1 MLNKLAEFALT
12 QRLLTLL
19 FTLMLIAAGVQ
30 AWIQIPIDAFPDVST
45 TQVKLILKAPG
56 MTPEEVEARIVAPIE
71 TEMLGIP
78 KQRLLRSVAKYA
90 LTDITIDFEDG
101 TDIYWARQQVA
112 ERLAA
117 AMGDLPAGVSGGM
130 APITTP
136 LSEMFMFTVDG
147 PLPLDERRA
156 VLDWVIRPQLR
167 TLAGVAD
174 VNALGGFVRSF
185 EVAPDNAA
193 MSSRGVTLA
202 ELMTS
207 LESNLKND
215 GAGRLAEGD
224 EVWVV
229 RIEGAVKSLD
239 DLAAIVVKK
248 VGGVPVRVADV
259 AQVRLSSLTR
269 YGGVT
274 QDGKGEAV
282 EGLVLGLKGANA
294 QQVVA
299 LVKKRLKEIAP
310 LLPKGVSVNAF
321 YDRSSLVERAVGTVT
336 RALMEATVLVLA
348 LLFLFLGN
356 VRAALT
362 VAVVLP
368 LSALAA
374 FWLMRRFGLSAN
386 LMSLGGLAIAIGL
399 LVDAAVVVVENIV
412 TRLAL
417 HPSPAVEGARPPKLH
432 EVYRAVREVSGPTTA
447 GVLIILIVFLP
458 LLSLEGLEGKLFIP
472 VALTIVFAL
481 GAALL
486 LSLTVVPALGALLIK
501 EGAHGEPWLMR
512 QLDRA
517 YRPLLDWA
525 LGHFRLVMIGAV
537 ALLLAAAA
545 IYPFIG
551 KSFMPTLD
559 EGDLLVQLEKLPSI
573 SLEASLAIDIRVQQA
588 LLARVP
594 EVKGVVARAGSD
606 ELGLDPMGL
615 NQTDSF
621 LVLKPKETW
630 RKPDK
635 EWLMEEIRKVMAD
648 FPGVTFGFTQPID
661 MRVSEM
667 LTGSRGDLA
676 VKVFG
681 TDLTTLNLL
690 AGEIETLLKA
700 IPGAQ
705 DVFSVKNDGVQYF
718 RVEIDRLALGRYG
731 LTVDEVSDFL
741 KAHLEGVKLGVVQEG
756 ARRTPLVVRAGENV
770 RASPA
775 LFERLRIP
783 TGDGLAIPLNEVA
796 HLIRA
801 DGGGEPGKWRALCG
815 HSKQC
820 RRTRSGQL
828 CRGRQAWRRRQGQA
842 AAGLPRGLRRPV
854 REPAARGDASGSGG
868 AGGVGADFSAAVRHL
883 PQSAPGRADH
893 GQRAVRPGR
902 RRHGAGRHRRISV
915 GAGFGRLYRLARHCG
930 VERRRAG
937 VLLQPVAR
945 RRTRRHQRGARRL
958 VAQAASGDDDRQHH
972 RLRPAAAAHRQR
984 AGFGNPETAGH
995 RGDGRPV
1002 HFHRADPVGAAGA
1015 VSTFHIARK
1024 SMSLVQLTLV
1034 APASLEETLAE
1045 YLLAHP
1051 EWGGAFTLLH
1061 AEGRGS
1067 REHTLT
1073 PQEQVRG
1080 RVTRTQFQV
1089 VLEADAAG
1097 RLLAELKRAFPKRD
1111 VAWWI
1116 TPVMDFGRLA

>member
-19 FTLMLIAAGVQ
+19 FTLLLVVAGVQ
-30 AWIQIPIDAFPDVST
+30 AWREIPIDAFPDVST

-156 VLDWVIRPQLR
+156 LLDWVIRPQLR

-202 ELMTS
+202 ELMTA

-248 VGGVPVRVADV
+248 VGGVPIRVADV

-299 LVKKRLKEIAP
+299 LVKQRLKAIAP
-310 LLPKGVSVNAF
+310 TLPKGVTVNAF

-412 TRLAL
+412 TRLA
-417 HPSPAVEGARPPKLH
+417 HASGAPKLH

-512 QLDRA
+512 QLDRG

-525 LGHFRLVMIGAV
+525 LGHFRLIMAGAF

-573 SLEASLAIDIRVQQA
+573 SLEASLAIDTRVQQA

-606 ELGLDPMGL
+606 ELGLDPMSL
-615 NQTDSF
+615 NQTDTF

-681 TDLTTLNLL
+681 TDLATLNTL
-690 AGEIETLLKA
+690 AGEIETMLGG

-783 TGDGLAIPLNEVA
+783 TGDGLAIPLTEVA

-801 DGGGEPGKWRALCG
+801 DGPVAVNRENGARYVVIQSNVAGRDLVGFVEDVKRGVAAKIKLPQGYSVVYGGQFENQQRAAMRLAVVVPVALG
-815 HSKQC
+815 LIFLLLFA
-820 RRTRSGQL
+820 TFRSL
-828 CRGRQAWRRRQGQA
+828 RQAALIMANAPFALVGGVMALGVTGEYLSVPASVGFIALLGIAVLNGVVLVSYFNQLRDE
-842 AAGLPRGLRRPV
+842 GLDPTSVV
-854 REPAARGDASGSGG
+854 REGSL
-868 AGGVGADFSAAVRHL
+868 R
-883 PQSAPGRADH
+883 
-893 GQRAVRPGR
+893 
-902 RRHGAGRHRRISV
+902 
-915 GAGFGRLYRLARHCG
+915 
-930 VERRRAG
+930 
-937 VLLQPVAR
+937 
-945 RRTRRHQRGARRL
+945 
-958 VAQAASGDDDRQHH
+958 
-972 RLRPAAAAHRQR
+972 RLRPVMMTACITA
-984 AGFGNPETAGH
+984 FGLLPLLTASGP
-995 RGDGRPV
+995 GSEIQKPLAIVVMGGL
-1002 HFHRADPVGAAGA
+1002 FT
-1015 VSTFHIARK
+1015 ST
-1024 SMSLVQLTLV
+1024 VLTL
-1034 APASLEETLAE
+1034 L
-1045 YLLAHP
+1045 
-1051 EWGGAFTLLH
+1051 
-1061 AEGRGS
+1061 
-1067 REHTLT
+1067 
-1073 PQEQVRG
+1073 
-1080 RVTRTQFQV
+1080 
-1089 VLEADAAG
+1089 VL
-1097 RLLAELKRAFPKRD
+1097 
-1111 VAWWI
+1111 
-1116 TPVMDFGRLA
+1116 PVLYRRFILGDKT